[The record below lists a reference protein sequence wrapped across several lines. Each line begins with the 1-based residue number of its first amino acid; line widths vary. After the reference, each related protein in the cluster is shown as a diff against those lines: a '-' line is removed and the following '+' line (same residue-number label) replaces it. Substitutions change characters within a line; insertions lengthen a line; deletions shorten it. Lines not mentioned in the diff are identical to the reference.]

1 MGGGAESALLKA
13 DLQLTVP
20 IHGVLDIPL
29 TAMSGAATLGT
40 VNCTHDAMT
49 STPLAAT
56 TTIATADVTL
66 GSSNIAPATISGYGG
81 AAPASGDDI
90 GRRTDATMATDPGVV
105 SSVR

>member
-1 MGGGAESALLKA
+1 
-13 DLQLTVP
+13 
-20 IHGVLDIPL
+20 
-29 TAMSGAATLGT
+29 MSGAATLGT

-56 TTIATADVTL
+56 TTIATAAVTL
-66 GSSNIAPATISGYGG
+66 GSSNIVPASISGCGG
-81 AAPASGDDI
+81 AAPAYGDDV

>member
-1 MGGGAESALLKA
+1 
-13 DLQLTVP
+13 
-20 IHGVLDIPL
+20 
-29 TAMSGAATLGT
+29 
-40 VNCTHDAMT
+40 MT

-56 TTIATADVTL
+56 TTIATAAVTL
-66 GSSNIAPATISGYGG
+66 GSSNIVPASISGYGG

>member
-1 MGGGAESALLKA
+1 VGRGTESALLKA

-56 TTIATADVTL
+56 TTIATAAVTL
-66 GSSNIAPATISGYGG
+66 GSSNIVPASISGCGG
-81 AAPASGDDI
+81 AAPAYGGDI
-90 GRRTDATMATDPGVV
+90 GKRSDATMATDPGVV